1 MKSFGKLLIRRKH
14 PIIRLKPPHG
24 GFLVSTFLR
33 RQPITHDNR
42 GCSTTEESDETQE
55 ILANTGAARRVRHR
69 ARRWGVRVLNVY
81 VIDSLTSEVTFE
93 ARSSGP
99 FFWRLEWLSGNGL
112 FDYGDGN
119 VVATVPV
126 EFGTSFRFWMDF
138 MAWTDLDT
146 ARVTFM
152 NMPEE

>member
-1 MKSFGKLLIRRKH
+1 MKLKKYLPMLALLAACATE
-14 PIIRLKPPHG
+14 PEG
-24 GFLVSTFLR
+24 GVS
-33 RQPITHDNR
+33 
-42 GCSTTEESDETQE
+42 
-55 ILANTGAARRVRHR
+55 
-69 ARRWGVRVLNVY
+69 VRVLNVY
-81 VIDSLTSEVTFE
+81 VVDSLTSEVTFE

-99 FFWRLEWLSGNGL
+99 FFWRLEWLSGGGL

-152 NMPEE
+152 NTPEE